1 MKNDELS
8 DENPEATPTL
18 PENQPEKA
26 RNSEYQV
33 GYRRPPIHS
42 RFKPGETGNR
52 KGRPKEHRNH
62 RTIVEQVF
70 NEKITIREGKK
81 TRKVTKFEAMLQ
93 ATMLKAMK
101 GDPRAANTL
110 LGLLTRMQSF
120 LEGENETPG
129 AALPEEDAAI
139 IREYARRKG
148 VSSTRPEEIT

>member
-1 MKNDELS
+1 V
-8 DENPEATPTL
+8 PESQ
-18 PENQPEKA
+18 PENA
-26 RNSEYQV
+26 RGVEYQV
-33 GYRRPPIHS
+33 GYGRPPLDT
-42 RFKPGETGNR
+42 RFKPGKSGNP
-52 KGRPKEHRNH
+52 KGRPKEHRNV

-70 NEKITIREGKK
+70 NEKITIREGQK

-110 LGLLTRMQSF
+110 LGLLARMQSF
-120 LEGENETPG
+120 FEAENETPG

-148 VSSTRPEEIT
+148 VSSTRPEDEEIT